1 MNIEILQPQPWDL
14 VGSTILIGGN
24 AAGFEGHLSIRVSDG
39 HTEITG
45 AARAGS
51 TAIRPFQASLA
62 IPAGSGF
69 RLSRLSLSVSD
80 DSARGGETRPP
91 TVTIPVLYGPL
102 ILEGYSGYW
111 EHRVKRGDTLFSL
124 ARHYFDGDETMHS
137 AIQLANQHLIASPDT
152 LAAGQVLRI
161 PRAF

>member
-14 VGSTILIGGN
+14 VGTTILIGGN
-24 AAGFEGHLSIRVSDG
+24 AVGFEGHLSIRVSDG

-51 TAIRPFQASLA
+51 TAIRPFQASLS
-62 IPAGSGF
+62 IPADAGF
-69 RLSRLSLSVSD
+69 KLNRLSLSVAD
-80 DSARGGETRPP
+80 DSARGGEARPP
-91 TVTIPVLYGPL
+91 SVTVPVLYGPL

-111 EHRVKRGDTLFSL
+111 EHRVKRGETLFSL
-124 ARHYFDGDETMHS
+124 ARQYFDGDDTMHA
-137 AIQLANQHLIASPDT
+137 AIELANQHLITSPDT